1 MNKSFLKVSALT
13 AGLSAVSGVVMADN
27 MGLTVGG
34 QVGMGGLLGSDGLV
48 KFAEKEKIGEAE
60 LSAEEARV
68 RNAFISEPA
77 AGKNLVWDA
86 GFRFSY
92 DFGADNDEM
101 FGVEIGAKFFMN
113 KHTATFKDANDD
125 AARAKELATGVSL
138 SGISVDLSGRII
150 PVHFDGGFMVI
161 TLGVDSKF
169 NIVGKDFITDK
180 RGNVEMFAGT
190 DAEKAQA
197 KDKVKDAI
205 AGMNF
210 AGKFGVG
217 ANFVDEMIHVSLNAR
232 YWLMDQVDRT
242 NAELVKVDAGLSRLS
257 VGNGLD
263 ATLSIGFNMMPL
275 FS

>member
-1 MNKSFLKVSALT
+1 MSKSFLKVSALT

-48 KFAEKEKIGEAE
+48 KFAEKEKIGEEE

-113 KHTATFKDANDD
+113 KHTATFKDST
-125 AARAKELATGVSL
+125 AADGAKEMTTGVAL
-138 SGISVDLSGRII
+138 SGVSVDLSARII
-150 PVHFDGGFMVI
+150 PVRFDGGYMVI
-161 TLGVDSKF
+161 TVGGDSKF

-180 RGNVEMFAGT
+180 RGDAEMFTGT

-275 FS
+275 FA